1 MIKQNSKGK
10 SRGFT
15 IVELLIVIVVIG
27 ILAAIVIVA
36 YQGVTNR
43 AKFSQKH
50 NDIKTIQKLI
60 LSYHATYGNYPPLPA
75 GGFTYQRSV
84 GDSFIPG
91 LVPEFTS
98 KLPSITDGPT
108 ASGNN
113 NTYAYSSD
121 STGST
126 YTLIR
131 LYQPSVPSSEWSL
144 VPDNLKVFGTY
155 TDRWGVR
162 S

>member
-75 GGFTYQRSV
+75 GGFTY
-84 GDSFIPG
+84 